1 MSSLYEIDGALLAML
16 EHGFTVD
23 CIDLETGEIDEAKA
37 QEFLTNLPIEREKK
51 LEAYGCLIK
60 NLTAEAEAIRA
71 EEKALAARRQQKE
84 KTVER
89 LKENVSASMQAFNE
103 LKYET
108 AKVVF
113 SFRKSE
119 SVEVNEAALAEFAQ
133 RNNRDDLLTYK
144 APTANKTA
152 IKAAL
157 KAGEAIEGAS
167 LVIKQNLQIK

>member
-1 MSSLYEIDGALLAML
+1 MSSLYEIDSALLEML

-23 CIDLETGEIDEAKA
+23 CVDLETGEIDEAKA

-60 NLTAEAEAIRA
+60 NLTAEADAIRD

-89 LKENVSASMQAFNE
+89 LKQNVAASLQAFGE
-103 LKYET
+103 SKFET
-108 AKVVF
+108 PKIAY
-113 SFRKSE
+113 SFRRSE
-119 SVEVNEAALAEFAQ
+119 VVEVADDAELPEKYITVKTVTSP
-133 RNNRDDLLTYK
+133 D
-144 APTANKTA
+144 KTA

-157 KAGEAIEGAS
+157 KAGESIDGAS
-167 LVIKQNLQIK
+167 LVVKQNLQIK

>member
-1 MSSLYEIDGALLAML
+1 MSSLYDIDGALLAML

-23 CIDLETGEIDEAKA
+23 CVDPETGEIDEAKA
-37 QEFLTNLPIEREKK
+37 QDFLTNLPIEREKK
-51 LEAYGCLIK
+51 LESYGCLIK
-60 NLTAEAEAIRA
+60 NLTAEADAIRT

-89 LKENVSASMQAFNE
+89 LKANVSASMEAFQE
-103 LKYET
+103 TKYET

-119 SVEVNEAALAEFAQ
+119 VVEVDETALTAFAEK
-133 RNNRDDLLTYK
+133 NNRDELLTYK
-144 APTANKTA
+144 PPTANKTA

-157 KAGEAIEGAS
+157 KAGEQIEGAS